1 MQKRRSAATDLA
13 GAANRLARRPRRR
26 THAVTMAD
34 VAGAAG
40 VSPST
45 VSLYLR
51 RPGAV
56 SDDAGARIAGAI
68 ERLGYLPNLM
78 AGGLAGAVSPVVGII
93 VPSLRNAFFAET
105 VSTIGDCLAPSG
117 RQTLIGHAEYS
128 AEREEELVR
137 AALAWSPAG
146 IVLTGLHHTAATRR
160 LLERAS
166 VPVVEMWELG
176 ERPIDV
182 MVGFSHLAVGR
193 AAAEHVIARGRRR
206 LVFLGARLQEDRR
219 AEQRARGFLAAAA
232 EAGVSA
238 RLEAHPAP
246 ATVEAGAILLGRA
259 IAGGTMQHAPTTG
272 ERAPDAVVC
281 SNDTVALGVLF
292 ECQRRGIRIPD
303 DLAVVGFGDLGF
315 GAWSVPSLTTI
326 RPSGALIGQEVT
338 RILLDRIEG
347 RAGESVSDTGFSLVH
362 RGSS

>member
-1 MQKRRSAATDLA
+1 
-13 GAANRLARRPRRR
+13 
-26 THAVTMAD
+26 MAD
-34 VAGAAG
+34 VASAAA

-45 VSLYLR
+45 VSLFLR
-51 RPGAV
+51 RPSAV
-56 SDDAGARIAGAI
+56 SDEAGARIAGAI

-78 AGGLAGAVSPVVGII
+78 AGGLAGAASRVVGVI

-105 VSTIGDCLAPSG
+105 VSTIGECLEPFG
-117 RQTLIGHAEYS
+117 RQTMIGHAEYS
-128 AEREEELVR
+128 AEREEALVR

-160 LLERAS
+160 LLERAG

-182 MVGFSHLAVGR
+182 MVGFSHHAVGR
-193 AAAEHVIARGRRR
+193 AAAEHLVARGRRR
-206 LVFLGARLQEDRR
+206 IVFLGARLQEDRR
-219 AEQRARGFLAAAA
+219 ADQRAQGVLAAAA
-232 EAGVSA
+232 EAGLTAQVES
-238 RLEAHPAP
+238 HPAP

-259 IAGGTMQHAPTTG
+259 LGLGTP
-272 ERAPDAVVC
+272 PDAVVC

-292 ECQRRGIRIPD
+292 ECQRRGIRVPD

-315 GAWSVPSLTTI
+315 GAWSTPTLTTI
-326 RPSGALIGQEVT
+326 RPSGAVIGREVT

-347 RAGESVSDTGFSLVH
+347 RPADRVSDTGFSLVH